1 MPDNP
6 TNTETTDSVKRFSI
20 RRYAANWAII
30 ALVLIL
36 GLSAG
41 LGWNTVTKSFDLFE
55 GLGTLSDLFGGLT
68 SFGALLLALAVTGI
82 VVYGLY
88 YMSKTNYDD
97 DEGRRWLHIGLGVV
111 FIVFV
116 AWLGLT
122 WIHLPSGLGWMSLV
136 FLAIPTG
143 LAFRGAGSIRSFSR
157 VRQSRRTTPVL
168 ALDD

>member
-1 MPDNP
+1 MPTTPD
-6 TNTETTDSVKRFSI
+6 TETTENVTRFSI

-30 ALVLIL
+30 ALVLVL

-55 GLGTLSDLFGGLT
+55 GLGTLLDVFGGLW
-68 SFGALLLALAVTGI
+68 SFGALLLALAVTGV

-97 DEGRRWLHIGLGVV
+97 NERRRWIHIGLGVV

-116 AWLGLT
+116 AWLGLN
-122 WIHLPSGLGWMSLV
+122 WIHLPSGLGWTALL
-136 FLAIPTG
+136 FLAVPTV
-143 LAFRGAGSIRSFSR
+143 LAFRGAGAIRRSR
-157 VRQSRRTTPVL
+157 LAWRRTARNTTPTL
-168 ALDD
+168 SLD